1 MKKNTLKITG
11 GMPLKGSITVQGAK
25 NEALQILSAVLLY
38 PGKILVEN
46 IPDILDVQEL
56 LNILVIL
63 GVKVEKQ
70 NPHAYL
76 FDASDVDPSQMQTK
90 EYRMASSKLRGS
102 LMVVGAMLARFGEA
116 YMPTPGGDKIGIRSV
131 SPHIKAFQDLGAV
144 ASVED
149 ETYKITL
156 GKSNLSEGQTIQLA
170 EASVTGTANLL
181 LASVFYRKGYE
192 IPPFQI
198 FNAACEPYVQ
208 KLCQFLISCGAKIDG
223 VGSNLLKITPICFD
237 DLDISE
243 TKHHTISPDMIELGS
258 LISLATVC
266 GLGITIECL
275 DARKILGATA
285 DDVFQKLGV
294 SYIEREGSLWV
305 SHHSIFEIKKPSTPG
320 KTIRLVYDQIWPGL
334 SPDHISSM
342 IALTVAAKG
351 TVTFEQRM
359 FEGRLGFTDTLMSMG
374 AEIIRSHDKKVTV
387 VGNSR
392 SQKLRGIEM
401 SSPDIRAGMALLIAA
416 LSADGISIIHN
427 ASQIHRGYENIV
439 ERLHGLGAQ
448 IEELD

>member
-1 MKKNTLKITG
+1 MENTLKIIG
-11 GMPLKGSITVQGAK
+11 GAPLKGSTPMQGAK
-25 NEALQILSAVLLY
+25 NEALQVLSAVPGC
-38 PGKILVEN
+38 PGKILVRN
-46 IPDILDVQEL
+46 IPDISDVNEL
-56 LNILVIL
+56 INILRIV
-63 GVKVEKQ
+63 GVWVEKQ
-70 NPHAYL
+70 DPNCYL
-76 FDASDVDPSQMQTK
+76 FDATNVDPFQMQTK
-90 EYRMASSKLRGS
+90 EYQEASSKLRGS
-102 LMVVGAMLARFGEA
+102 LMIAGAMLARFGEA

-208 KLCQFLISCGAKIDG
+208 KLCKLLISCGAKIDG
-223 VGSNLLKITPICFD
+223 VGSNLLKITPVCFD
-237 DLDISE
+237 DLDVSQ
-243 TKHHTISPDMIELGS
+243 TKEHTMSPDMIELGS
-258 LISLATVC
+258 LISLAVVC
-266 GLGITIECL
+266 GSGVNIECPN
-275 DARKILGATA
+275 AQNVLGVTA
-285 DDVFQKLGV
+285 DRVFQKLGV
-294 SYIEREGSLWV
+294 TYQQRGDSLWV
-305 SHHSIFEIKKPSTPG
+305 PHHSVYEIKKPSTPG
-320 KTIRLVYDQIWPGL
+320 KTVRVVYDQIWPGL

-416 LSADGISIIHN
+416 LSAEGTSIIHN

-439 ERLHGLGAQ
+439 ERLRGLGAQ